1 MLRPLGILRRD
12 RPNVAINMPRGS
24 VISTAEL
31 AEEQLK
37 MTREHIDHFQQ
48 IVGYLQMIRGFS

>member
-12 RPNVAINMPRGS
+12 RPNIAIKMPRGS

-37 MTREHIDHFQQ
+37 MTREEIDDFQQ
-48 IVGYLQMIRGFS
+48 NVGNL